1 MNDLDTAAQLAFQ
14 ATTAVQQWCI
24 TVMTAV
30 DSQLEQSGNVSTA
43 KLRPLG
49 GWLGGWPGLDLPA
62 WVGLGVAAKSTI
74 WGATAAPPAQGG
86 YFLISFRSGDGKPW
100 QLQVKWGRFKD
111 VHRPR
116 GKFKVLDI
124 YRELLDLVN
133 RGGPGHLSSPRVSGT
148 ATMKARSL
156 LGIADRS
163 LVQQLAEE
171 VAAELAKPHP

>member
-133 RGGPGHLSSPRVSGT
+133 HEGQEFAWNRRSFIGPAVGRGSGRRVGQ
-148 ATMKARSL
+148 APSL
-156 LGIADRS
+156 MEAPAS
-163 LVQQLAEE
+163 
-171 VAAELAKPHP
+171 

>member
-1 MNDLDTAAQLAFQ
+1 MNDLDTAANLAFQ
-14 ATTAVQQWCI
+14 ATAAVQQWCT

-30 DSQLEQSGNVSTA
+30 DSQLERTGDLSTA

-49 GWLGGWPGLDLPA
+49 GWPGLDLPT
-62 WVGLGVAAKSTI
+62 WVGLGIAPQSTI
-74 WGATAAPPAQGG
+74 WGATGAPPPQGG
-86 YFLISFRSGDGKPW
+86 YFLISFRPSDGKPW

-111 VHRPR
+111 VHRPK

-124 YRELLDLVN
+124 YRVLLGLVN
-133 RGGPGHLSSPRVSGT
+133 RDGPGRLSSTRVSAT

-156 LGIADRS
+156 LDIADRS